1 MIGEQVTTPEVR
13 LEGSLI
19 IGTYVMPS
27 VVEVRLESSL
37 IIGTCVMPSV
47 VEVRI

>member
-13 LEGSLI
+13 LECSLI
-19 IGTYVMPS
+19 IGTCVMPS

-47 VEVRI
+47 VGP